1 MRHSGEIKLQ
11 DLTLLSIKPLFRA
24 VHNWWLR
31 RTEDHFLI
39 CADIEEE
46 RAREAQL
53 NAAYFQ
59 KRAAMARSARN

>member
-1 MRHSGEIKLQ
+1 MRHSGEMKLQ
-11 DLTLLSIKPLFRA
+11 DLTMLSIKPLFRA
-24 VHNWWLR
+24 IYNWWQR

-46 RAREAQL
+46 RAREALL